1 LSGPAFCGKAARDW
15 ARRCSA
21 FSRFQAWR
29 KWRTDFSS
37 AGATAAGVGWARPA
51 DGATAAPGVVAEAA
65 AATGDAGGASCASK
79 APSPRP
85 EPVRTAAATPGAE
98 PRAARRRPAQPLG
111 QQGLGPRGLGRQAPG
126 QGLQVGKAHR
136 VGLVQARRPQR
147 RQLGLGR
154 PGLSHGWRRPRAP
167 WGADAA
173 AALPRAGRA
182 IGAISTR
189 RLRARPS
196 ASALEATGCC
206 APKAAAKTLAAG
218 TPSSI
223 SARVT
228 VSARWADSSQLSARV
243 APRLLAAGAHGAVVG
258 EAADHQHLVAGL
270 QVGAQRRGQA
280 LEQLAPLGLQIGR
293 VEGEQHAAGD
303 ADAAVV
309 QRHPPGGQ
317 RAGQGLLQGLAALG
331 FELALLHLAVQP
343 AAQLVL
349 GAQHAQQDEHQ
360 RAHQAGHQVGEH
372 RPDRRGGLQVGLG
385 HVAVLGLAHHAAA
398 PSTRSA
404 AWVERSAMRCR
415 SSRIC
420 FCDRMLRSMTSRA
433 WAT

>member
-37 AGATAAGVGWARPA
+37 TGATAAGVGWARPA

-85 EPVRTAAATPGAE
+85 EPVRTAAAATPGAGN
-98 PRAARRRPAQPLG
+98 RAQRGGGLPQPLG

-173 AALPRAGRA
+173 AVLPRAGRA

-206 APKAAAKTLAAG
+206 APKAAANTLAAG

-228 VSARWADSSQLSARV
+228 VSARWAESSQLSAKGRSE
-243 APRLLAAGAHGAVVG
+243 APCRRRARPVVG

-331 FELALLHLAVQP
+331 FELTLLHLAVQA

-372 RPDRRGGLQVGLG
+372 RPDRRGGLQIGLG

-398 PSTRSA
+398 LPPARRPGWSA
-404 AWVERSAMRCR
+404 RRCAAGHPGSA
-415 SSRIC
+415 S
-420 FCDRMLRSMTSRA
+420 
-433 WAT
+433 ATGC